1 MSSLIEQAKDLG
13 LSMPAWVL
21 DASTHV
27 ADDVVATTL
36 DARDYVRIK
45 HDAMAAH
52 ATQID
57 NEDLVEMNDDLFSL
71 LFSTEYYQRAWS
83 RHDTGGDETDLM
95 GEL

>member
-1 MSSLIEQAKDLG
+1 
-13 LSMPAWVL
+13 MPAWVL

-27 ADDVVATTL
+27 ADDVVASTL
-36 DARDYVRIK
+36 DARDYVRVK

-83 RHDTGGDETDLM
+83 RHDTRGDETDLM
-95 GEL
+95 GGL